1 MPPCRRLKNGKYM
14 QYFSVFQ
21 SLPGNKIPRCQLL
34 PMESEL
40 PLSCFDCPRNSFS
53 SLNTAVG
60 AEAAVSRKQKPPP
73 GYPAVQIDIR
83 LILWQMRDRP
93 KRETRI
99 LVQLNKGIRCK
110 TGTRRADPS
119 CCKHGADFLSAK
131 AGHWGNLRRREAAWT
146 ISSERVSQK
155 TYKLCV

>member
-1 MPPCRRLKNGKYM
+1 MKAKT
-14 QYFSVFQ
+14 S
-21 SLPGNKIPRCQLL
+21 
-34 PMESEL
+34 
-40 PLSCFDCPRNSFS
+40 
-53 SLNTAVG
+53 A
-60 AEAAVSRKQKPPP
+60 